1 VIISIVACLYFFAL
15 NVFFKGKRF
24 YFIVSVFSI
33 LTVGDGNLEKDIAD
47 YALEYARSKEIE
59 YAEVRA
65 QSAKREQLML
75 KNGILDA
82 YFSSIDSGFCVR
94 ILADGGIG
102 FASTNKWT
110 KDEAKAI
117 VDLAYRFAKVAKRQD
132 KIRFVEEKA
141 VETRWE
147 VKQKEKMEDIDSET
161 KIKRFLDVDNALTS
175 CGVNVPARMLS
186 CNIDLTE
193 KYFVNTEG
201 SRISSFVPKIGAFGF
216 ITVAEQGKS
225 EQAYEQFGY
234 SGGWEAFEE
243 WKMTEKLIHD
253 AKVLKD
259 VITKAKAVKPGVTDL
274 ICGPEVAGIAAHE
287 SCGHPMEAD
296 RILGREMSQAGRSF
310 IHKGG
315 PFWIGTR
322 IGSDVVTIV
331 DDPTIEHSYGY
342 YKYDDEGIK
351 ARRRYL
357 YKNGIINEFLHNRET
372 AAKLGTRSNAASR
385 AINYDREAIVR
396 MANTFVLP
404 GDMTEEE
411 LIEDVKNGIY
421 MSSFTEWNI
430 DDKRFNQRYVG
441 REAYVI
447 ENGELKNPVA
457 RPVIETTTLKF
468 WSAVDAVS
476 KNLKFD
482 AATCGKGDP
491 MQGVP
496 VYTGGPSI
504 RLRGVYIK

>member
-1 VIISIVACLYFFAL
+1 MERDIV
-15 NVFFKGKRF
+15 
-24 YFIVSVFSI
+24 
-33 LTVGDGNLEKDIAD
+33 D
-47 YALEYARSKEIE
+47 YALEYARSKDVE

-65 QSAKREQLML
+65 QSRKLEQLML
-75 KNGILDA
+75 KNGILEA
-82 YFSSIDSGFCVR
+82 FLSSVDSGFCVR
-94 ILADGGIG
+94 ILAEGGIG

-117 VDLAYRFAKVAKRQD
+117 VDIACRFAKAAKRKD
-132 KIRFVEEKA
+132 KIKFVEEKA
-141 VETRWE
+141 VETTWE
-147 VKQKEKMEDIDSET
+147 VEQKKKIEDVDSET
-161 KIKRFLDVDNALTS
+161 KIKQFLGIDKALTS
-175 CGVNVPARMLS
+175 QAVNLPARALQ
-186 CNIDLTE
+186 CAINLTE

-201 SRISSFVPKIGAFGF
+201 SCISSFVPKIDAFSF
-216 ITVAEQGKS
+216 ITVVEQGKS
-225 EQAYEQFGY
+225 EQAYAQFGY
-234 SGGWEAFEE
+234 CGGWEAFDK
-243 WKMTEKLIHD
+243 WRMSEKLIHD
-253 AKVLKD
+253 ANVLKK
-259 VITKAKAVKPGVTDL
+259 VITEAKAVKPGTMDLVCGSEVT
-274 ICGPEVAGIAAHE
+274 GIAAHE

-310 IHKGG
+310 IYEGS
-315 PFWIGTR
+315 PFWVGTK

-357 YKNGIINEFLHNRET
+357 YKNGTINEFLHNRET
-372 AAKLGTRSNAASR
+372 AAKLGTRSNASSR
-385 AINYDREAIVR
+385 SVNYDREAIVR
-396 MANTFVLP
+396 MANTFVLS
-404 GDMTEEE
+404 GEMTQEE
-411 LIEDVKNGIY
+411 LIEDVKNGVY
-421 MSSFTEWNI
+421 MVSFTEWNI

-441 REAYVI
+441 REAYII

-476 KNLKFD
+476 KNVKFD

-491 MQGVP
+491 MQGIP

-504 RLRGVYIK
+504 RLRGVHVK